1 MTSVLL
7 RHASAGDRD
16 RLGRRRPSSARSTR
30 AGVASPQALVE
41 LLRPFGVRRVVSSPY
56 VRCVQTVE
64 PLAAAL
70 GLPLEQDDRL
80 AEGAGAAAAG
90 LLRED
95 GVVCCTH
102 GDIVE
107 ELLDRGLKKGAALV
121 LETGQLVRELSA
133 AVGLRG
139 ERLRARRGRR
149 PRGCRRR
156 RRAA

>member
-7 RHASAGDRD
+7 RHASAGHRFDWEHD
-16 RLGRRRPSSARSTR
+16 DHLRPLDARGQSQT
-30 AGVASPQALVE
+30 GDLVE
-41 LLRPFGVRRVVSSPY
+41 LLLPLGVRRVVSSPY

-70 GLPLEQDDRL
+70 GLPLEQDGRL
-80 AEGAGAAAAG
+80 AEGEGAAAAA

-107 ELLDRGLKKGAALV
+107 ALVGRGLKKGAALV
-121 LETGQLVRELSA
+121 LEDGAVVREISA
-133 AVGLRG
+133 
-139 ERLRARRGRR
+139 
-149 PRGCRRR
+149 P
-156 RRAA
+156 